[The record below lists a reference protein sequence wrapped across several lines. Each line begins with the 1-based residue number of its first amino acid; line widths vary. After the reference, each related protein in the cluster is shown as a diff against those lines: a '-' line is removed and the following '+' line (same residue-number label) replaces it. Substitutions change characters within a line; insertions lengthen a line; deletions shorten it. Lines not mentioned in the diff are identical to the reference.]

1 MVKTPT
7 PKKKSKKDAKKTII
21 SRSET
26 YVICPYTDQK
36 VWIAKATVKDLNT
49 TKKKNGSSSI
59 HKCGH
64 KKRLWTISS
73 SQIRQEHYAEVCQA
87 LSLYEQN
94 LLPSSGGRSWEV
106 SVKLSEPNARVLFR
120 SWKGQMELACF
131 PHLIDRIPTPPIW
144 PGKRGQASDEYQAM
158 QGEGDEG
165 ERIHSLIDR
174 EITTLSQV
182 AWDVLRLKYDH
193 PAPSVSLK
201 WKAPDGKTFTSRKL
215 AWEHAPLLSKKEVTI
230 DRTIYGI
237 GASGKLLK
245 EFLPTMKTTM
255 EVGKLRFVR
264 DGLWVVGQELAWQA
278 DRSEELRQL
287 EEERE
292 ARDEGKVYTT
302 GLQLYVATNRKSYRD
317 NENNSDNKNNNS
329 KRFTL
334 VQADKTLRQKWRFL
348 SPQEQEV
355 WNDKVQ
361 EQFEEEE
368 HSSSTSSASL
378 EDETN
383 NEKDSSNISDN
394 DDDAEEEVCH
404 ISHLQYFV
412 QQRRQIYRFE
422 EQMKLGEKNG
432 RITLAQADRELRKQW
447 REMDEKEQDDWI
459 AKLEMEEEG
468 KLEEKKSSMEAGTG
482 RRSKTMSTC
491 DDDEQGNVL
500 EVVGQEKSD
509 DKEDQVIDH
518 EIKQKDTNMNTN
530 INAVSIE
537 SSPVKSDEQNTNISE
552 VLSASIQNEGVQSE
566 VTRRKCPLIKHES
579 DHFGIEFEE
588 DKKIDDDTKP
598 AISVNKDSTIKKCI
612 VINSSGIDKHSVR
625 KISSIKAFTKST
637 VTKQAKKRKSNQVT
651 QKWCLQQKQIDQ
663 CSDACMEHYE
673 TVMRTV
679 KTRDLARELADGFDV
694 LRERGRGRFDMELPA
709 FDTPAFDFL
718 NNFDRTPWMPIVRAI
733 LGDDV
738 ILIHK
743 GCFMSLPGADTQV
756 YHQDGVH
763 LNNQSQ
769 RPCHAINVFVP
780 LVDLHSRNGPT
791 EFVLGSHVLGHEGYD
806 RDFLDTPKPTAGSP
820 LIFDYRL
827 GHRGLGNSSHYCRP
841 VVYCTYAR
849 AADGKE
855 FRDSANFSRK
865 RYHKIGEMSGKPLSR
880 EERRNKRKRYI
891 QPLEKNQVE
900 IAKELSI
907 VEAGDSEKALLSIG
921 ENGVSIDAQAKV
933 SIDESM
939 DPTSE
944 AQAKDT
950 IAVDGVSY
958 GNGIDIHEKSC
969 NTNPNRKL
977 HLNKSDHE
985 NTNCVSQKNILGKYE
1000 EALNDPKD
1008 DESDDDNTMLP
1019 STIIAPSSMPAI
1031 AGGQQQQHRLHQM
1044 IQYQQQQRQQHQQ
1057 AQLQPQHQQQQ
1068 EQYQHQHQQ
1077 QHQNEQEQER
1087 YRELYASM
1095 SQQQQHDVDNDVD
1108 G

>member
-1 MVKTPT
+1 MV
-7 PKKKSKKDAKKTII
+7 
-21 SRSET
+21 
-26 YVICPYTDQK
+26 VL
-36 VWIAKATVKDLNT
+36 VV
-49 TKKKNGSSSI
+49 SI
-59 HKCGH
+59 NVVT

-73 SQIRQEHYAEVCQA
+73 SQIRQDRYEDVCQA

-131 PHLIDRIPTPPIW
+131 PHLIDRIPTPPTW

-165 ERIHSLIDR
+165 KHQERIHSLMDR

-215 AWEHAPLLSKKEVTI
+215 AWEHAPILSKKEVTI
-230 DRTIYGI
+230 DRGVYGI

-245 EFLPTMKTTM
+245 EFLPTMKMTM

-278 DRSEELRQL
+278 GRSEELRQL
-287 EEERE
+287 EEEQE
-292 ARDEGKVYTT
+292 AKDEGKVYTT
-302 GLQLYVATNRKSYRD
+302 GLQLYVATNRKSYRE
-317 NENNSDNKNNNS
+317 NENVLALDNNSNNS
-329 KRFTL
+329 KRLTL
-334 VQADKTLRQKWRFL
+334 VQADKALRQKWRFL

-368 HSSSTSSASL
+368 EDSSSSSSALL
-378 EDETN
+378 EDETD
-383 NEKDSSNISDN
+383 NEKDNSNISD
-394 DDDAEEEVCH
+394 DDGEEEVCH
-404 ISHLQYFV
+404 ISHLKYFV

-422 EQMKLGEKNG
+422 EQMKLEGKNG
-432 RITLAQADRELRKQW
+432 RFTLAQADRELRKQW
-447 REMDEKEQDDWI
+447 REMDEIERDDWV
-459 AKLEMEEEG
+459 AKLEMEEEA
-468 KLEEKKSSMEAGTG
+468 KLEEKKSSMAAGAG
-482 RRSKTMSTC
+482 IKRKTTSTC
-491 DDDEQGNVL
+491 ENDEQEHVQ
-500 EVVGQEKSD
+500 ERVGQEKSEE
-509 DKEDQVIDH
+509 KEDQVIDH
-518 EIKQKDTNMNTN
+518 EVEKQNDINMNTN
-530 INAVSIE
+530 INLVSIE
-537 SSPVKSDEQNTNISE
+537 SSPVKSNEQNTSISE
-552 VLSASIQNEGVQSE
+552 VLSASIQNEGVQGE
-566 VTRRKCPLIKHES
+566 VTRKKYPQLKHVPN
-579 DHFGIEFEE
+579 HFGMEIEE
-588 DKKIDDDTKP
+588 DKKMDNDTKP
-598 AISVNKDSTIKKCI
+598 ATSVNKDSTIKKCI
-612 VINSSGIDKHSVR
+612 VINSSGIDNHSV
-625 KISSIKAFTKST
+625 KKNSSIKASTKST
-637 VTKQAKKRKSNQVT
+637 VTKQAKKRKSHQVT

-718 NNFDRTPWMPIVRAI
+718 NNFDRTPWMPVVRAI

-763 LNNQSQ
+763 LSTQSQ

-880 EERRNKRKRYI
+880 EERRNKRKRSI
-891 QPLEKNQVE
+891 RPLEKKQVE
-900 IAKELSI
+900 KAKELSI
-907 VEAGDSEKALLSIG
+907 LEAGDSEKAELSIG

-933 SIDESM
+933 SIDESK
-939 DPTSE
+939 DSDE
-944 AQAKDT
+944 AQAKVT
-950 IAVDGVSY
+950 IVVDGIS
-958 GNGIDIHEKSC
+958 NERSLLLS
-969 NTNPNRKL
+969 PN
-977 HLNKSDHE
+977 
-985 NTNCVSQKNILGKYE
+985 
-1000 EALNDPKD
+1000 
-1008 DESDDDNTMLP
+1008 
-1019 STIIAPSSMPAI
+1019 
-1031 AGGQQQQHRLHQM
+1031 
-1044 IQYQQQQRQQHQQ
+1044 
-1057 AQLQPQHQQQQ
+1057 
-1068 EQYQHQHQQ
+1068 
-1077 QHQNEQEQER
+1077 
-1087 YRELYASM
+1087 
-1095 SQQQQHDVDNDVD
+1095 
-1108 G
+1108 